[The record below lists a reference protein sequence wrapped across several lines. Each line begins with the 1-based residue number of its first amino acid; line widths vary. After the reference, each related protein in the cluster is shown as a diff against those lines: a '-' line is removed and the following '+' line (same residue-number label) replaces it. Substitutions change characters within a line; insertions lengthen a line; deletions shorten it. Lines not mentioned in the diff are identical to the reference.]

1 MRARLH
7 LAVLLTWG
15 AAASLGAC
23 TCGGKDASGD
33 WKALFDTLIKGLPEA
48 RTEVPIEAVPAAL
61 AWVATS
67 PDPEAW
73 RAFAAAQPFAQGL
86 METPAFEDVV
96 MSRTYLAVDGMRRTV
111 ARAAALTGDPEDA
124 HALWRGPTALGVEDP
139 SSATPVFVLV
149 KHIDPS
155 MRAVVRLA
163 AAFASTK
170 DARESEVGAIKV
182 RTLDYGGRTIAFA
195 VFKNLLVIGS
205 DTALVERSAALAQ
218 KSPRGDDTPAAA
230 DPLLPATDV
239 AGIHARVAL
248 AGSPLADLVAVE
260 SIGVS
265 LVADAQAPL
274 LLRRG
279 GGAEASDALLG
290 LLAYAPAS
298 TTLAVVDGGAPQAT
312 VVDAIERLAGQLE
325 AQDAEAAEEARGK
338 KKRPAKV
345 VAAFDGA
352 ALAAALRPGTAI
364 LLGVRDEV
372 ADRAAV
378 GPVVVLGHADRAAV
392 EAQAQAL
399 IAKLTGAPAT
409 RTVLEDAGGA
419 VLLSA
424 GESQVTA
431 GVTADALVLALDA
444 DGARR
449 ALTAGAGKA
458 PSVRDRARLTADTRA
473 AGGVFVDLPK
483 TAAWLEA
490 FYGASFAEDDAVDKA
505 DAMAVLAPTF
515 AALGKGPALFARL
528 APGKSDVAQGPLE
541 VLP

>member
-7 LAVLLTWG
+7 LTVLLALG
-15 AAASLGAC
+15 AVGPFGAC
-23 TCGGKDASGD
+23 TCGDGPGASGD

-48 RTEVPIEAVPAAL
+48 RTEVPIEAIPSSL

-73 RAFAAAQPFAQGL
+73 RAWAAAQPFAQGL
-86 METPAFEDVV
+86 MATPAFEDVL

-111 ARAAALTGDPEDA
+111 ARAAALTGDPDDA
-124 HALWRGPTALGVEDP
+124 HALWRGPTALGVDDP
-139 SSATPVFVLV
+139 SSPTPVFVLV
-149 KHIDPS
+149 KRIDPS

-170 DARESEVGAIKV
+170 DATESEVGAIKV
-182 RTLDYGGRTIAFA
+182 RSLDYSGRTISFA

-205 DTALVERSAALAQ
+205 DTALVERAAALAQ
-218 KSPRGDDTPAAA
+218 KSPRADDKAASA
-230 DPLLPATDV
+230 DPLLPASDV

-248 AGSPLADLVAVE
+248 AGTTVAELIAVE

-265 LVADAQAPL
+265 LIADAQAPVV
-274 LLRRG
+274 LRRSG
-279 GGAEASDALLG
+279 QAQSSEALLG

-298 TTLAVVDGGAPQAT
+298 TTLALVDGGAPEAT
-312 VVDAIERLAGQLE
+312 VERIAAQIQAQEEDADDEPKP
-325 AQDAEAAEEARGK
+325 K
-338 KKRPAKV
+338 KKNAPKPLV
-345 VAAFDGA
+345 FDGKV
-352 ALAAALRPGTAI
+352 LAEALRPGTAI

-372 ADRAAV
+372 ADRASV
-378 GPVVVLGHADRAAV
+378 GPVVLLAHDDRAAV

-399 IAKLTGAPAT
+399 IAQLTGAQVT

-424 GESQVTA
+424 DEAKVTA
-431 GVTADALVLALDA
+431 GVTADALVLALSADA
-444 DGARR
+444 ARR
-449 ALTAGAGKA
+449 ALMAGAGKA
-458 PSVRDRARLTADTRA
+458 PSVRDRARLAKDASA

-490 FYGASFAEDDAVDKA
+490 FYGESFASDDAVAAA
-505 DAMAVLAPTF
+505 DASAVLGPTF
-515 AALGKGPALFARL
+515 QALAKGPAMFARL